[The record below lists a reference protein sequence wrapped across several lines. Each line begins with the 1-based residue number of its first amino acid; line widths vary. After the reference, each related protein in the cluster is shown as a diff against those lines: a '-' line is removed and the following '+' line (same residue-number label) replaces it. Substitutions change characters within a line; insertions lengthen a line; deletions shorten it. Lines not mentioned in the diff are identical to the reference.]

1 MDKNDFPATLDFT
14 YWEKSVKGSPLEK
27 GKIGELLKSLDAEF
41 TQTAKVAPKLL
52 DVSDLDAKAMPGR
65 RGEIKDQVFKPL
77 DNLTACLKKIEQEAN
92 KAMADAKKAGKES
105 AVKVLLS
112 SVKEFNGDLAAFA
125 KEVDKI
131 DEELAKGVV
140 SAKAAAKPAD
150 PKVAA
155 LKKKQV
161 ERLGGL
167 SRKAIRELQSGKAN
181 MIPFVFGASKVKVPW
196 KAGKDWTEPCV
207 IYMHPKANK
216 SSRSILS
223 KLLNQGPV
231 WAIGEARCEDKK
243 KIIFNCTETPPANIK
258 QLKDALK
265 YQMKG
270 YAPAL
275 RVMKG
280 GKVEGEEASEGK
292 DDEALP
298 ADAGELEDVDLPDT
312 GSVADDAA
320 VAVAAKNDNKAADA
334 KRGAKEEAEQDEAS
348 DEESDKKADEL
359 KKRFANRSS
368 EIQKAIVKGDNAAK
382 DLKEWTVRLSEAL
395 KNNSDLKQ
403 AETLLKRIETRLAG
417 GATDEEISKELDTAI
432 NSLATARKGAE
443 DGAKKV
449 ANLIRQSYK
458 GDAQEKK
465 ATEGAVRIE
474 AAAQKLLATAVDKT
488 IRAQLAGADTRKR
501 AQVADVVKAIAD
513 AIEKNDLLPDVD
525 KSPFDPA
532 LNVVAPYV
540 TSLKNVESMLRS
552 GR

>member
-1 MDKNDFPATLDFT
+1 MAQLDFPAPLDPS
-14 YWEKSVKGSPLEK
+14 YWSKSVKGSPLEK
-27 GKIGELLKSLDAEF
+27 GKVAELLEELDGEY
-41 TQTAKVAPKLL
+41 TKKLDL
-52 DVSDLDAKAMPGR
+52 RMLEVDDLDAKAMPGR
-65 RGEIKDQVFKPL
+65 RAEIDKQVLKPL
-77 DNLTACLKKIEQEAN
+77 NNLTACLKKIEQEAN
-92 KAMADAKKAGKES
+92 KVLPDAKKAGKES
-105 AVKVLLS
+105 VVRALLS
-112 SVKEFNGDLAAFA
+112 SVKVFNNEIAAVF
-125 KEVDKI
+125 KEADKVDE
-131 DEELAKGVV
+131 DLAKGVV
-140 SAKAAAKPAD
+140 SKSAAKPAD
-150 PKVAA
+150 PKTAA

-167 SRKAIRELQSGKAN
+167 SRKAIRELQSGKVKTV
-181 MIPFVFGASKVKVPW
+181 PFVFGASKVKLPW
-196 KAGKDWTEPCV
+196 KAGRDWAEPCV

-216 SSRSILS
+216 SSRSVLA
-223 KLLNQGPV
+223 KLLNPSPL

-265 YQMKG
+265 FQMKG

-280 GKVEGEEASEGK
+280 SVVAGEEAGEGN
-292 DDEALP
+292 DDEPLP
-298 ADAGELEDVDLPDT
+298 ADAGELEDVDLPAAAVESD
-312 GSVADDAA
+312 SDAA
-320 VAVAAKNDNKAADA
+320 VIAKNDNKG
-334 KRGAKEEAEQDEAS
+334 GAKGESEQTETA
-348 DEESDKKADEL
+348 DEESDKKVEEL
-359 KKRFANRSS
+359 KKRLANHST
-368 EIQKAIVKGDNAAK
+368 EIQKAVLKGDKTAK
-382 DLKEWTVRLSEAL
+382 ELKEWTVQLSDAL
-395 KNNSDLKQ
+395 KNGSDVVA
-403 AETLLKRIETRLAG
+403 AEALLKRIEARLKG

-432 NSLATARKGAE
+432 NTLATARKVAE

-474 AAAQKLLATAVDKT
+474 AAAAKLLANSVDKT

-501 AQVADVVKAIAD
+501 AQVADVVKAVAE
-513 AIEKNDLLPDVD
+513 AIEKNELLPDID

>member
-1 MDKNDFPATLDFT
+1 MAQLDFPAPLDPS
-14 YWEKSVKGSPLEK
+14 YWAKSVKGSPLEK
-27 GKIGELLKSLDAEF
+27 GKVSDLLKELDDEY
-41 TQTAKVAPKLL
+41 TKKLELKVLEV
-52 DVSDLDAKAMPGR
+52 DDLDAKAMPGR
-65 RGEIKDQVFKPL
+65 RGEIKDQVLKPL
-77 DNLTACLKKIEQEAN
+77 DNLAACLKKIEQEAN
-92 KAMADAKKAGKES
+92 KVLADAKKAGKES
-105 AVKVLLS
+105 AVRALLS
-112 SVKEFNGDLAAFA
+112 SVKTFNTEIAAVIKQA
-125 KEVDKI
+125 DGI
-131 DEELAKGVV
+131 DEQLAKGVV
-140 SAKAAAKPAD
+140 SGKSAAKPLD
-150 PKVAA
+150 PKQAA

-167 SRKAIRELQSGKAN
+167 SRKAIRELQSGKVKT
-181 MIPFVFGASKVKVPW
+181 IPFVFGACKEKEAW
-196 KAGKDWTEPCV
+196 KAGKDWSKPCV

-216 SSRSILS
+216 SSRSILA
-223 KLLNQGPV
+223 KLLNPSPV

-280 GKVEGEEASEGK
+280 NKVEGEEAGEGK
-292 DDEALP
+292 DDEPLT

-312 GSVADDAA
+312 GAVDSDSEAATVAKTAS
-320 VAVAAKNDNKAADA
+320 KGGEKAS
-334 KRGAKEEAEQDEAS
+334 GAEESEQDEAS
-348 DEESDKKADEL
+348 DEEADKKVVEL
-359 KKRFANRSS
+359 RKRLANHTT
-368 EIQKAIVKGDNAAK
+368 EIQKAVLKGDKAGK
-382 DLKEWTVRLSEAL
+382 ELKEWTVQLSDAL
-395 KNNSDLKQ
+395 KNNSDVKG
-403 AETLLKRIETRLAG
+403 AEALLKRIEARLAG
-417 GATDEEISKELDTAI
+417 GATDEEISKDLDTAI
-432 NSLATARKGAE
+432 NALATARKGAE

-474 AAAQKLLATAVDKT
+474 AAAAKLLANSVDKT

-501 AQVADVVKAIAD
+501 AQVADVVKAVAE
-513 AIEKNDLLPDVD
+513 AIEKNDLLPDID

-540 TSLKNVESMLRS
+540 TSLKNVETMLRS

>member
-1 MDKNDFPATLDFT
+1 MAQLDFPAPLDPS
-14 YWEKSVKGSPLEK
+14 YWSKSVKGSPLEK
-27 GKIGELLKSLDAEF
+27 GKVAELLEELDGEY
-41 TQTAKVAPKLL
+41 TKKLDL
-52 DVSDLDAKAMPGR
+52 KMLEVDDLDAKAMPAR
-65 RGEIKDQVFKPL
+65 RAEIDKQVLKPL
-77 DNLTACLKKIEQEAN
+77 NNLTACLKKIEQEAN
-92 KAMADAKKAGKES
+92 KVMADAKKAGKES
-105 AVKVLLS
+105 AVRALLS
-112 SVKEFNGDLAAFA
+112 SVKTFNTEIAAVF
-125 KEVDKI
+125 KEADKI
-131 DEELAKGVV
+131 DEDLAKGVV
-140 SAKAAAKPAD
+140 SKSAAKPVD
-150 PKVAA
+150 PKTAA

-167 SRKAIRELQSGKAN
+167 SRKAIRELQSGKVKTV
-181 MIPFVFGASKVKVPW
+181 PFVFGASKVKVPW
-196 KAGKDWTEPCV
+196 KAGRDWTEPCV

-216 SSRSILS
+216 SSRSVLA
-223 KLLNQGPV
+223 KLLNPSPV

-265 YQMKG
+265 FQMKG

-280 GKVEGEEASEGK
+280 NVVAGEEAGEGK
-292 DDEALP
+292 DDEPLP
-298 ADAGELEDVDLPDT
+298 ADAGELEDVDLPAAAVESD
-312 GSVADDAA
+312 SDAA
-320 VAVAAKNDNKAADA
+320 VVAKNENKG
-334 KRGAKEEAEQDEAS
+334 GAKGESEQTETA
-348 DEESDKKADEL
+348 DEESDKKVEEL
-359 KKRFANRSS
+359 KKRLANHST
-368 EIQKAIVKGDNAAK
+368 EIQKAVLKGDKTAK
-382 DLKEWTVRLSEAL
+382 ELKEWTVQLSDAL
-395 KNNSDLKQ
+395 KNGSDVVA
-403 AETLLKRIETRLAG
+403 AEALLKRIEARLKG

-432 NSLATARKGAE
+432 NTLATARKVAE

-474 AAAQKLLATAVDKT
+474 AAAAKLLANSVDKT

-501 AQVADVVKAIAD
+501 AQVADVVKAVAE
-513 AIEKNDLLPDVD
+513 AIEKNDLLPDID